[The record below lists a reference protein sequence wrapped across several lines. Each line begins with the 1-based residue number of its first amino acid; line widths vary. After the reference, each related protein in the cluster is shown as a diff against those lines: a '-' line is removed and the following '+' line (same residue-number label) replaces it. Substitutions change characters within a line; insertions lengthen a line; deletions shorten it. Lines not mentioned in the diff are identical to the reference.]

1 MKPVDIRIMGHDY
14 RVSCPEGGEA
24 SLKHAAEVVDHAM
37 TTIREAG
44 MVRSHERIAVLASI
58 NLAYELTQLRTEVQQ
73 LRQQVQSQIQ
83 EAQIEATRQALC
95 EDLILRLDQALDKD
109 GHLL

>member
-24 SLKHAAEVVDHAM
+24 SLQQAAEIVDHAM
-37 TTIREAG
+37 ITIREAG

-58 NLAYELTQLRTEVQQ
+58 NLAYELAQLRAEIQN
-73 LRQQVQSQIQ
+73 LRQQVQSQVQ
-83 EAQIEATRQALC
+83 EAQADAIRYALY
-95 EDLILRLDQALDKD
+95 EDLVLRLDQALNKD
-109 GHLL
+109 GHLI